1 MSEKWLDPRATSV
14 SAAWLGHEGEHGE
27 QAYGTD
33 EEEVRLSVAVSPS
46 EVIC

>member
-1 MSEKWLDPRATSV
+1 MSDKWLDPRATSV

-33 EEEVRLSVAVSPS
+33 EEEVRPGVMLSYAF
-46 EVIC
+46 